1 MDWSNAFNFTFNADF
16 CISFV
21 SIIFINI
28 ILSGDNAVVIAMA
41 VRSLQ
46 EKQRLQ
52 GIIFGTA
59 IAVVLRIVLT
69 FFAAKLLEV
78 SFLKFCGGALI
89 TWIAVKLFIEGSPED
104 SGKEVGTIGKA
115 IVTILIADLVM
126 SVDNVLA
133 VAGACKGNFFLLLFG
148 LGTSI
153 PLVIFAAG
161 LLSRLM
167 DRYPIIVVIGAMVL
181 GRVGGEMMIG
191 DSFIQRL
198 LGHPGHFV
206 DYTVQAVFALG
217 VVVVG
222 KLWMRRKARKEA
234 ALEASSSAGE

>member
-1 MDWSNAFNFTFNADF
+1 
-16 CISFV
+16 
-21 SIIFINI
+21 
-28 ILSGDNAVVIAMA
+28 
-41 VRSLQ
+41 
-46 EKQRLQ
+46 
-52 GIIFGTA
+52 
-59 IAVVLRIVLT
+59 
-69 FFAAKLLEV
+69 
-78 SFLKFCGGALI
+78 
-89 TWIAVKLFIEGSPED
+89 
-104 SGKEVGTIGKA
+104 VGTIGKA

-198 LGHPGHFV
+198 LGHPGYFV
-206 DYTVQAVFALG
+206 DYTVQAVFAVG